1 MSRRHGRHALAPR
14 VLDNACAVRRVC
26 GERLQ
31 HAPLGAKHAQSGAVL
46 PRELRLIART
56 TAATTAATAAAA
68 VTTAAATTAASTAAA
83 TAATTTAAAATTA
96 AATTAAATARLPP
109 PLLLPSLL
117 LPTPLL
123 PSPLLPSPLASLCR
137 GRMSATSSTRQWA
150 GRTDAS
156 RRAEAH
162 QPTTLPLWS
171 TVV

>member
-1 MSRRHGRHALAPR
+1 MQVDLCSGHPDRICLLTTTHKI
-14 VLDNACAVRRVC
+14 CIC
-26 GERLQ
+26 ICICLQ

-68 VTTAAATTAASTAAA
+68 TAELPPP
-83 TAATTTAAAATTA
+83 
-96 AATTAAATARLPP
+96 LPP

-117 LPTPLL
+117 LPSPLL

-150 GRTDAS
+150 GTWQD
-156 RRAEAH
+156 RRELARRGA
-162 QPTTLPLWS
+162 PRCSPGAAYRAILVGLPC
-171 TVV
+171 